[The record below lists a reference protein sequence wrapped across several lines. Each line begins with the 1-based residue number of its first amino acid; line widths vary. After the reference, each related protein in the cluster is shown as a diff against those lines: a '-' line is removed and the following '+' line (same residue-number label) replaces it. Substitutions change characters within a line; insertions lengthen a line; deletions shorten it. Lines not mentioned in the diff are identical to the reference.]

1 MEAKNENKQKKLEE
15 GTGIQRREE
24 NIIEKANTQSI
35 SLFIIFFIAV
45 LSFLVADIFNITL
58 IG

>member
-24 NIIEKANTQSI
+24 NIIEI
-35 SLFIIFFIAV
+35 IIF
-45 LSFLVADIFNITL
+45 
-58 IG
+58 IGR

>member
-24 NIIEKANTQSI
+24 NIET
-35 SLFIIFFIAV
+35 IIF
-45 LSFLVADIFNITL
+45 
-58 IG
+58 IGR